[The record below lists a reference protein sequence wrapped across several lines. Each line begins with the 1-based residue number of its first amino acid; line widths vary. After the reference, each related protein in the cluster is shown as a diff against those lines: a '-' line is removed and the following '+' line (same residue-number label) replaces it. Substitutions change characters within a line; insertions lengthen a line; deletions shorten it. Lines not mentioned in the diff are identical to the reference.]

1 MVYFVAFIG
10 GFLCCVLMGRSFG
23 VKQAQGLPPIP
34 LVFGL
39 LVGNLAGIDGMQC
52 GLCGLLGWVLYLAAA
67 QGLKK
72 HRQRTEQGGFL
83 QKTAVAYT
91 PRLLALE
98 DVLDPKGSL
107 LMKAG
112 TTALI
117 IEATE
122 SYFLICKPVRQ
133 VPADSPHVMVLRGQ
147 KVTL

>member
-1 MVYFVAFIG
+1 MVYLTAFIG
-10 GFLCCVLMGRSFG
+10 GFLCCVIVGRLFG

-39 LVGNLAGIDGMQC
+39 LVGNLAGIHGMQC
-52 GLCGLLGWVLYLAAA
+52 GLCGLLGWVLYLAAVRL
-67 QGLKK
+67 LKK
-72 HRQRTEQGGFL
+72 HRQSTEQGRFL

-91 PRLLALE
+91 PRLLAIE
-98 DVLDPKGSL
+98 DILNPKGGL

-117 IEATE
+117 IEETD
-122 SYFLICKPVRQ
+122 SYFLICNPVRQ
-133 VPADSPHVMVLRGQ
+133 VPSDCPHVMVLHGQ